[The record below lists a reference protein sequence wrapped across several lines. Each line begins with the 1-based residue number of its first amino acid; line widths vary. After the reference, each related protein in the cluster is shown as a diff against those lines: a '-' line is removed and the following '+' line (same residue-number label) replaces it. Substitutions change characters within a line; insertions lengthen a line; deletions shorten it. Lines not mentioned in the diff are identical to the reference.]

1 MLGKMPNIGTGVFEM
16 MVDMQKLVTLRKP
29 KLTVKVDVAETSEVK
44 EVIQPTA
51 PRPKC
56 VKNLMF

>member
-1 MLGKMPNIGTGVFEM
+1 MPNIGTGVFEM
-16 MVDMQKLVTLRKP
+16 MVDMQKLRTLSKKP
-29 KLTVKVDVAETSEVK
+29 KPTVKVDVVETTVAK

-51 PRPKC
+51 PRPKF